1 MELHV
6 SYEEGY
12 VLASTIGPID
22 DSAGALFRE
31 YLYPVIGQHG
41 TKLVLDMSRSERI
54 NSVGLGQMVMLIAN
68 ANIHGSHVVLAACA
82 PFVGQVFKRAKLNQF
97 FAVADSLPEAI
108 GRLLDQ

>member
-12 VLASTIGPID
+12 VLASTIGAID

-31 YLYPVIGQHG
+31 YLHPAIGQHG
-41 TKLVLDMSRSERI
+41 TKLVFDLSRSERI
-54 NSVGLGQMVMLIAN
+54 NSLGLGQLVMLIAN

-82 PFVGQVFKRAKLNQF
+82 PFISEVFKRSKLDQF
-97 FAVADSLPEAI
+97 FVVGETLPEAI
-108 GRLLDQ
+108 GRVLDQ